1 MLTLTRKE
9 NTSLFIEPY
18 EDIDP
23 NMTVA
28 ELFADGGIEIYL
40 DKAQHNQIRIGI
52 DAPKA
57 LNMLGVNYSGKKIPG
72 TRPGKVG

>member
-9 NTSLFIEPY
+9 RESLFIEPF

-28 ELFADGGIEIYL
+28 ELFANGGIEIYL
-40 DKAQHNQIRIGI
+40 DKVQNKKIRIGI
-52 DAPKA
+52 EAPEA
-57 LNMLGVNYSGKKIPG
+57 LNIVRGELCEYG
-72 TRPGKVG
+72 